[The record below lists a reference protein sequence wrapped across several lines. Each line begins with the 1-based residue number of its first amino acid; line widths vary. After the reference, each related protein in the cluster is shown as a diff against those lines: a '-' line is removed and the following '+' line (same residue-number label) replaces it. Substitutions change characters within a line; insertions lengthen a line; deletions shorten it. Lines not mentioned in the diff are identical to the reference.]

1 MNNRGQN
8 PSHQRKT
15 YEGMYSNPNQYAQ
28 AVQNQGY
35 LISGPRNSRHHV
47 NSATHNV
54 SDMKNNHMTNMGH
67 SPIQIVPTQ
76 ISQRQQTLP
85 HHIRQNAPRNLPRG
99 PFQYQVIFDANY

>member
-1 MNNRGQN
+1 MND
-8 PSHQRKT
+8 
-15 YEGMYSNPNQYAQ
+15 PNQYAQ

-76 ISQRQQTLP
+76 ISQRQQTLYL
-85 HHIRQNAPRNLPRG
+85 QSNVA
-99 PFQYQVIFDANY
+99 YQGTSNPAYYQFPPQQASQTALLMPYVNYSSASQQ